1 MIVGLA
7 FVVTIINMALLS
19 LNFNWF
25 HEGNLLIQVSYFS
38 IVFIASWILIHLK
51 NKKFQSI
58 ILIIFFITNSGFQ
71 LFTKSNDG
79 GQTSNPIGNNA
90 LQSMVKGRILEVKP
104 NIYLLV
110 YDAYVN
116 NETMLGYGIDNSNQ
130 EEYLRSQGFVLY
142 PRTYSI
148 AGNTL
153 GTMSRV
159 LNAST
164 EFYGPE
170 RRAVSGDGI
179 VQNTLKLQGYD
190 TYGLFPTDYM
200 FRGIGSSYNF
210 SIPKGT
216 EVPSYELL
224 TSAILTGEFR
234 FDLGF
239 DKQPHATYVE
249 TKQSE
254 FKSDSK
260 NPVFMYS
267 HSDLPGHSQNS
278 GVCLKDETE
287 LFKGRLL
294 NANNEMTQDI
304 NMIIE
309 HDPEAIIIVAGDHG
323 PYLTKNCYNTSG
335 FYDISEISRADIQ
348 DRFGTFLAIRWP
360 TKEYVKYD
368 KITVLQDLFPT
379 IFAYLYK
386 DPKFL
391 DLKVKPEL
399 IKTKEVSGASV
410 KNGIIYGGINDGESL
425 FLTSH

>member
-1 MIVGLA
+1 MRGI
-7 FVVTIINMALLS
+7 
-19 LNFNWF
+19 
-25 HEGNLLIQVSYFS
+25 LLIQVSYFS
-38 IVFIASWILIHLK
+38 FIFIASWILIHLK
-51 NKKFQSI
+51 NKKIQSI

-71 LFTKSNDG
+71 LFTKGNDVEE
-79 GQTSNPIGNNA
+79 TSNPIGNNA
-90 LQSMVKGRILEVKP
+90 LQSMVKGRILDVKP

-142 PRTYSI
+142 PHTYSI
-148 AGNTL
+148 AADTL
-153 GTMSRV
+153 GSMSRV

-164 EFYGPE
+164 EFNGPK

-179 VQNTLKLQGYD
+179 VQDTLKLLGYD

-200 FRGIGSSYNF
+200 FRGIGSSYDF

-216 EVPSYELL
+216 EPSYELL

-234 FDLGF
+234 FDMGF
-239 DKQPHATYVE
+239 DNQPHAKYVE
-249 TKQSE
+249 TKQGE
-254 FKSDSK
+254 LKSDSK
-260 NPVFMYS
+260 HPVFMYS
-267 HSDLPGHSQNS
+267 HSDLPAHSQNS

-287 LFKGRLL
+287 LYKGRLL
-294 NANNEMTQDI
+294 NANIEMTQDI
-304 NMIIE
+304 NIITE
-309 HDPEAIIIVAGDHG
+309 HDPEAIVIVAGDHG
-323 PYLTKNCYNTSG
+323 PYLTKNCTKTSG
-335 FYDISEISRADIQ
+335 SYDISEISRLDIQ

-360 TKEYVKYD
+360 TKEYAKYD

-399 IKTKEVSGASV
+399 ITTEEISGASV
-410 KNGIIYGGINDGESL
+410 KNGIIIGGINDGESL